1 MPKRTEIWGRF
12 SRQRGRLQEAVNCYQ
27 KVLALKPDHAE
38 ACIALGNVFQEQG
51 RLDEAIASYR
61 RALAIKPDYA
71 EAYNNLGIIFDD
83 TGRLEEAVGCL
94 RKALELKPDFA
105 EAYVGLGNAFT
116 DQGKLD
122 EAIASYRKTI
132 SLKPDYLVAYDNLL
146 MTMTTHPAC
155 QPTEYLAEARAY
167 GAMVAGLAKP
177 YSAWSVSSDVRDER
191 PLRVGLVSGDLKAH
205 PVGFFLEGI
214 AASLNPARVEL
225 VAYVTGTQEDMV
237 TTRIKRLFAAWN
249 SLVGMSDAD
258 AARRIRDDGVHLLI
272 DLAGHTAHNRLPLFA
287 WKPAPVQVS
296 WLGYWASTGVPGMD
310 YLLADRVSVPQQQQA
325 QFTETIWYL
334 PDTRLCFTPP
344 ADSAKIPLSP
354 LPMMRN
360 GYITFGSFQKL
371 GKINAGVLALWGRIF
386 RALPNARLRLQN
398 RQMNCPVA
406 REQIRDQ
413 LASYGIAPERVAIER
428 EVPREDYL
436 AAHAEVDIILDT
448 FPFPGGT
455 TTCEALWM
463 GVPTLTLAGAT
474 MLGRQGASML
484 ACAGLDDWIAS
495 DEEDYV
501 ARAAFHAMDIE
512 RLAQLRM
519 GLRGRV
525 KDSPLFDGA
534 RFAQNLEQALHE
546 MWHNR
551 KPQELERE

>member
-1 MPKRTEIWGRF
+1 
-12 SRQRGRLQEAVNCYQ
+12 
-27 KVLALKPDHAE
+27 
-38 ACIALGNVFQEQG
+38 
-51 RLDEAIASYR
+51 
-61 RALAIKPDYA
+61 
-71 EAYNNLGIIFDD
+71 
-83 TGRLEEAVGCL
+83 
-94 RKALELKPDFA
+94 
-105 EAYVGLGNAFT
+105 
-116 DQGKLD
+116 
-122 EAIASYRKTI
+122 
-132 SLKPDYLVAYDNLL
+132 
-146 MTMTTHPAC
+146 
-155 QPTEYLAEARAY
+155 YLAEARAY

-177 YSAWSVSSDVRDER
+177 YGAWPVSSDVRDGR

-519 GLRGRV
+519 GLRERV